1 MMGQPA
7 EKRADIQFAVGSIC
21 THARLDY
28 IAEHFVC
35 HIVSGEIR
43 VIESNR
49 QNIYRAGDSFL
60 LRRNTLAKV
69 EHRPVGPGAG
79 FKVMFLVLKRDFL
92 QDYAVRRKL
101 VHPPQA
107 TDLTPQ
113 VSLLPQSPALKGLF
127 NSLLPYIDARNYPSA
142 LITTHKLEEL
152 LICLEELDSKLITSL
167 MAVASTDR
175 LDLAEFM
182 ERNYMFNVPLTK
194 FSELSGRSLSTFQRD
209 FKKIF
214 HDQAA
219 HWLLKRRLKAAHDLL
234 MNSDRKPSNV
244 YLEAGFEDLAH
255 FSRSFKK
262 EFGYNPSQVGKRS
275 KQDHLNGN

>member
-1 MMGQPA
+1 MGQQQD
-7 EKRADIQFAVGSIC
+7 KGVDIQFAVGAIC

-28 IAEHFVC
+28 ITEHFVC

-43 VIESNR
+43 VIESDR
-49 QNIYRAGDSFL
+49 QSIYRAGDSFL

-69 EHRPVGPGAG
+69 EHRPIGHGIE
-79 FKVMFLVLKRDFL
+79 FKVMFLVLKKEFL
-92 QDYAVRRKL
+92 QDYAIRRNL
-101 VHPPQA
+101 SNSPQTA
-107 TDLTPQ
+107 NLIPQ
-113 VSLLPQSPALKGLF
+113 VMLLRPSPALTGLF
-127 NSLLPYIDARNYPSA
+127 NSLLPYLDAHNDPSS
-142 LITTHKLEEL
+142 LIVTHKLEEL
-152 LICLEELDSKLITSL
+152 LICLQELDSGLISSL
-167 MAVASTDR
+167 MTVASTER

-194 FSELSGRSLSTFQRD
+194 FAELSGRSLSTFQRD

-214 HDQAA
+214 HAQAA

-234 MNSDRKPSNV
+234 THSGRKPNNV

-262 EFGYNPSQVGKRS
+262 EFGYNPSQVEKNRTNNS
-275 KQDHLNGN
+275 FEII